1 MADTAILRKK
11 LYFQSTHR
19 GTKENDLVLTK
30 FVDKHMNEFDAPGLE
45 LYEKFLN
52 EPDHD
57 LYAWL
62 IKGENDYPAEYD
74 GLISKIKAANIV

>member
-1 MADTAILRKK
+1 MANTAILRKK

-19 GTKENDLVLTK
+19 GTKENDLVLTR
-30 FVDKHMNEFDAPGLE
+30 FVDRHMDDFDASGLE
-45 LYEKFLN
+45 LYQKFLN

-62 IKGENDYPAEYD
+62 IKGEGNYPMEYAE
-74 GLISKIKAANIV
+74 LVAKIRAANNV